1 MRLENLI
8 FILIYQPSSS
18 LPKSIQKLKS
28 TISKTTEAPCYQ
40 KKLYSKHV
48 IKSVQGEGCIY
59 SFTMNQAQ
67 IPSWQQVRA
76 TFKQI
81 WGYEDFR
88 PPQGEIVQSL
98 LAKKDTLII
107 MPTGGGKSICFQLPA
122 LLQTG
127 LTLVV
132 SPLVAL
138 MENQVQE
145 LKERKLKAALLHSQ
159 LSSSQRRQTLQALE
173 RQQLR
178 LLYLSPETLLSPPV
192 WERLSQPEL
201 EINGLIL
208 DEAHCLVQWGDSFR
222 PAYRRLGAVR
232 PALLKSK
239 RRGTKIALAAFTATA
254 DPLAQTVISETLR
267 LQQPTVFKLNPYRSN
282 LNPNVQIIWTPQ
294 GRQQQLLKFIHKN
307 QQFSGLVYVRTRKDS
322 ENLAAWLTQKSYKTA
337 SYHGGL
343 GAEER
348 REIEASW
355 LAGKIPFVV
364 CTSAF
369 GMGINKPDVRW
380 VIHYQAPL
388 LLSEYVQEIGRA
400 GRDGKPAET
409 LTLISEPTGILN
421 PEDKQ
426 RQKFFEDK
434 LREQQ
439 LNAKQLIKKLPS
451 TGELDKVT
459 EKFPDAALALS
470 LLHSMGKLKWIDPF
484 NYSINKESKKTER
497 RSHPQNQMHKYLTTK
512 KCRWQFLL
520 TAFGFEKEAAN
531 LSCGHCDNC
540 KK

>member
-1 MRLENLI
+1 
-8 FILIYQPSSS
+8 
-18 LPKSIQKLKS
+18 
-28 TISKTTEAPCYQ
+28 
-40 KKLYSKHV
+40 
-48 IKSVQGEGCIY
+48 
-59 SFTMNQAQ
+59 MNKAQ
-67 IPSWQQVRA
+67 IPSWHLVRA
-76 TFKQI
+76 TFQKI

-138 MENQVQE
+138 MENQVEE
-145 LKERKLKAALLHSQ
+145 LKQRKLPAALLHSQ
-159 LSSSQRRQTLQALE
+159 LSSFQRRQTLQALE

-192 WERLSQPEL
+192 WEKLSHPEL
-201 EINGLIL
+201 VINGLVL
-208 DEAHCLVQWGDSFR
+208 DEAHCLAQWGDTFR

-254 DPLAQTVISETLR
+254 DPLAQTTITETLK
-267 LQQPTVFKLNPYRSN
+267 LQQPTVFRINPYRNN
-282 LNPNVQIIWTPQ
+282 LSPSIRIIWTPQ
-294 GRQQQLLKFIHKN
+294 GRQQQLFKFIQKN
-307 QQFSGLVYVRTRKDS
+307 QQSSGLVYARTRRDS
-322 ENLAAWLTQKSYKTA
+322 EDLATWLKQKGYCTA

-343 GAEER
+343 APEER

-355 LAGKIPFVV
+355 LSGKIPFVV

-380 VIHYQAPL
+380 VIHFQAPL

-409 LTLISEPTGILN
+409 LTLISEPTGFLN

-426 RQKFFEDK
+426 RQKFFEEK
-434 LREQQ
+434 LHEQK
-439 LNAKQLIKKLPS
+439 LTAKQLIKKLPQ
-451 TGELDKVT
+451 TGEIQAVSQ
-459 EKFPDAALALS
+459 KFPDAPIALS

-484 NYSINKESKKTER
+484 HYSISQDSKIKTNQRFHSGNKM
-497 RSHPQNQMHKYLTTK
+497 QQYLTTK

-531 LSCGHCDNC
+531 LQCGHCDNC
-540 KK
+540 QK

>member
-1 MRLENLI
+1 
-8 FILIYQPSSS
+8 
-18 LPKSIQKLKS
+18 
-28 TISKTTEAPCYQ
+28 
-40 KKLYSKHV
+40 
-48 IKSVQGEGCIY
+48 
-59 SFTMNQAQ
+59 MNPTQ

-76 TFKQI
+76 TFKKI

-145 LKERKLKAALLHSQ
+145 LKERKLRAALLHSQ

-192 WERLSQPEL
+192 WQRLSHPEL

-208 DEAHCLVQWGDSFR
+208 DEAHCLVQWGDTFR

-232 PALLKSK
+232 PALLKLK
-239 RRGTKIALAAFTATA
+239 RRGTKITLAAFTATA

-267 LQQPTVFKLNPYRSN
+267 LQQPAVFKLNPYRSN
-282 LNPNVQIIWTPQ
+282 LNPNVRIIWTPQ

-307 QQFSGLVYVRTRKDS
+307 QQSSGLVYARTRKDS
-322 ENLAAWLTQKSYKTA
+322 EKLAVCLAEKGYKTA

-355 LAGKIPFVV
+355 LGGKIPFVV

-400 GRDGKPAET
+400 GRDGKPAEA
-409 LTLISEPTGILN
+409 LTLISEPTGFLN

-434 LREQQ
+434 LREQH
-439 LNAKQLIKKLPS
+439 LSAKQLIKKLPS
-451 TGELDKVT
+451 TGELEAVAQ
-459 EKFPDAALALS
+459 KFPDAPIALS

-484 NYSINKESKKTER
+484 NYSIHKGANNNKQQSDPT
-497 RSHPQNQMHKYLTTK
+497 NQMHKYLTTK

-531 LSCGHCDNC
+531 LRCGHCDNC